1 MRNIVFF
8 DIDGTLV
15 SDDGA
20 HTFPE
25 SAKSAVAAARENGHL
40 MYINTGRTIVNIER
54 ELIDVGFDG
63 FVCGCGTYVKC
74 GDEVLLN
81 YTIEKKLCADTARL
95 IRECDIMPLYERY
108 DTFFLDEFA
117 RENERLRGLREW
129 HRRNNIA
136 SSPYIDFDTFSFDKF
151 VAWYDEKSDIERFRR
166 ELDDSLDYID
176 RGAGFCEIVPKKYSK
191 GTGVDMVLRHEKISR
206 ENSYAIGDSM
216 NDLPML
222 EAVGHSIAM
231 GNGGVLHN
239 CVSFVTKDVLG
250 GGVKYALEH
259 FGMI

>member
-25 SAKSAVAAARENGHL
+25 SAKSAIAAARENGHL

-74 GDEVLLN
+74 GDEVLLG
-81 YTIEKKLCADTARL
+81 YTLDKKLCADTARL
-95 IRECDIMPLYERY
+95 IRECDIIPLYERY
-108 DTFFLDEFA
+108 DTFFLDEKA
-117 RENERLRGLREW
+117 RENKRLHDLRMW
-129 HRRNNIA
+129 HIQNNIA
-136 SSPYIDFDTFSFDKF
+136 ANTSIDFDEFSFDKF
-151 VAWYDEKSDIERFRR
+151 VAWYDDKSDIERFRR

-176 RGAGFCEIVPKKYSK
+176 RGVGFCEIVSKKYSK
-191 GTGVDMVLRHEKISR
+191 GTGVDMVLKHEKIPR

-222 EAVGHSIAM
+222 EAVIHSIAM

-239 CVSFVTKDVLG
+239 YVSFVTKDVLG
-250 GGVKYALEH
+250 DGIKYALEH